1 MLWTL
6 AFWKGLAERAIKTF
20 AQSFIAALGVLG
32 IISGTSG
39 LTQVPWVEALSIAGL
54 STLLSAITSIGN
66 ADFVAGKPPAILEVV
81 PVEGLIPSIT
91 TVNVAATPPSD
102 TGFAG
107 AARAVEGTTE
117 THPGAGPAA

>member
-66 ADFVAGKPPAILEVV
+66 ADFVAGKPPAVLEVV
-81 PVEGLIPSIT
+81 PVEGLVPAIT
-91 TVNVAATPPSD
+91 TVNVSANPPSGG
-102 TGFAG
+102 TGAPI
-107 AARAVEGTTE
+107 EGVVE
-117 THPGAGPAA
+117 THPGTGPGA

>member
-32 IISGTSG
+32 VIGGTSG
-39 LTQVPWVEALSIAGL
+39 LTEVPWLDALSIAGL
-54 STLLSAITSIGN
+54 ATLFSVVTSIGN

-91 TVNVAATPPSD
+91 TVNVAAPAPDQS
-102 TGFAG
+102 AQHQ
-107 AARAVEGTTE
+107 
-117 THPGAGPAA
+117 HPNPDGSA